1 MKRAISL
8 LALALLAGCASL
20 VPDYERPDAP
30 VAGSFAGAE
39 AADLEPGVP
48 AAADIHWREFFR
60 DERLRRLIEI
70 ALDENR
76 DLRTAML
83 GIERARALYGVSR
96 ADLYPTIGIGANRTR
111 QPGPSGATAD
121 VYSVGF
127 ALSTWEI
134 DFFGRVRSL
143 NEAAL
148 SRYLAS
154 EEARNA
160 LQTSL
165 VAAVANSYLNLL
177 AGDELIAVTRQ
188 ALKTREESAR
198 LTKLMY
204 DNGVV
209 SELDLHQAQS
219 LLESARASLAQLT
232 RQRAIDENALVALIG
247 RPLPADLPPGLSLQ
261 RDGHLL
267 SALPAGLPSEVLV
280 RRPDVREAELQLIAA
295 NANIGAARAAFFP
308 RITLTATAGTASDEL
323 SGLFDGGSGAWTF
336 AAQLLQP
343 LFDAGRN
350 RANLRISR
358 VDREIAVARYEQVIQ
373 DGFREVSDA
382 LAGRAT
388 FGEQLRAEQAL
399 ADAEQARLRLSELRY
414 RSGTASYLEVLDA
427 QRSLLAAQQ
436 AIARTRAAQL
446 QNQVALYRAL
456 GGGWYDDARQPAEGV
471 ASADGAASTDGAAS
485 SEGAAPTAGAANPA
499 SATSSPAASAP
510 RAPLAKRPAA
520 RTGGTGGTRAQ
531 TATQRAPK
539 AASASQGVV
548 RQPATAGAKRRGG
561 AVAKTP
567 VRTTAKSAGTMAR
580 KP

>member
-1 MKRAISL
+1 MRRARCL
-8 LALALLAGCASL
+8 LALSVLLAGCASL
-20 VPDYERPDAP
+20 APDYERPEAP
-30 VAGSFAGAE
+30 VAGSFAGAG
-39 AADLEPGVP
+39 AADLEPGGQ
-48 AAADIHWREFFR
+48 AAADVHWREFFH

-70 ALDENR
+70 ALDDNR

-96 ADLYPTIGIGANRTR
+96 ADLYPAIGIGANRTR
-111 QPGPSGATAD
+111 QPGPGGATAD
-121 VYSVGF
+121 LYSVGF
-127 ALSTWEI
+127 ALSSWEI
-134 DFFGRVRSL
+134 DFFGRIRSL
-143 NEAAL
+143 NAAAL

-154 EEARNA
+154 GEARNA

-165 VAAVANSYLNLL
+165 VAAVATSYLNLL

-188 ALKTREESAR
+188 ALQTREESAR
-198 LTKLMY
+198 LTRLMY

-232 RQRAIDENALVALIG
+232 RQRAIDENALVALLG
-247 RPLPADLPPGLSLQ
+247 RPLPAELPPGLSLQ
-261 RDGHLL
+261 RDGHVL
-267 SALPAGLPSEVLV
+267 AAVPAGLPSEVLI
-280 RRPDVREAELQLIAA
+280 RRPDVREAELQLIAS

-308 RITLTATAGTASDEL
+308 RIALTATAGTASDEL
-323 SGLFDGGSGAWTF
+323 SGLFEGGSGAWTF

-373 DGFREVSDA
+373 NGFREVSDA

-399 ADAEQARLRLSELRY
+399 ANAEQARLRLSELRY

-436 AIARTRAAQL
+436 AVARTRAAQL

-456 GGGWYDDARQPAEGV
+456 GGGWHDD
-471 ASADGAASTDGAAS
+471 
-485 SEGAAPTAGAANPA
+485 
-499 SATSSPAASAP
+499 
-510 RAPLAKRPAA
+510 
-520 RTGGTGGTRAQ
+520 
-531 TATQRAPK
+531 
-539 AASASQGVV
+539 
-548 RQPATAGAKRRGG
+548 
-561 AVAKTP
+561 
-567 VRTTAKSAGTMAR
+567 
-580 KP
+580 

>member
-414 RSGTASYLEVLDA
+414 RSVTASYLEVLDA
-427 QRSLLAAQQ
+427 QRSLYAAQQ
-436 AIARTRAAQL
+436 VARDDLWWVRACDDSLHAALLPVLAWHAQAMRGGDTGHNGRQIAAWADPRVAAALPATWARYDRDDAWRALQATIALFRWTARETATALGLEYPRTLDARMSAAIAAVR
-446 QNQVALYRAL
+446 
-456 GGGWYDDARQPAEGV
+456 
-471 ASADGAASTDGAAS
+471 
-485 SEGAAPTAGAANPA
+485 PTFACTSCNCSRYCRRSDFACCT
-499 SATSSPAASAP
+499 SFATHE
-510 RAPLAKRPAA
+510 
-520 RTGGTGGTRAQ
+520 
-531 TATQRAPK
+531 
-539 AASASQGVV
+539 
-548 RQPATAGAKRRGG
+548 
-561 AVAKTP
+561 
-567 VRTTAKSAGTMAR
+567 
-580 KP
+580 